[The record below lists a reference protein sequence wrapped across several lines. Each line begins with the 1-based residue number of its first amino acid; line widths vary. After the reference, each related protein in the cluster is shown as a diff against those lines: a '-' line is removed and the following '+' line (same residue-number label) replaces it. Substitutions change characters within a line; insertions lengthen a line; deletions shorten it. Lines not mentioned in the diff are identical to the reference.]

1 MNIVAATYSHIP
13 EIRKITFEVWPPT
26 YTPIIGEQQLQ
37 YMLDRFYTPQSLEQQ
52 MANGHKFYVGYE
64 GDDAVAF
71 ASFSELEKGVY
82 KLHKLYA
89 LTSMQGKG
97 LGYAM
102 LQHVINTILAEEHI
116 AELRLNVNRHNAR
129 AIAFY
134 NKIGFQQMAVEDIDI
149 GEGYFMNDYILMLPL
164 SK

>member
-1 MNIVAATYSHIP
+1 
-13 EIRKITFEVWPPT
+13 
-26 YTPIIGEQQLQ
+26 
-37 YMLDRFYTPQSLEQQ
+37 MLNKFYTPEALTNQITS
-52 MANGHKFYVGYE
+52 GHRFYIGYE
-64 GDDAVAF
+64 GEEAVAF

-102 LQHVINTILAEEHI
+102 LQHVINTILAEQQT
-116 AELRLNVNRHNAR
+116 AELRLNVNRHNTR

-149 GEGYFMNDYILMLPL
+149 GEGYFMNDYILRLPL
-164 SK
+164 SR

>member
-1 MNIVAATYSHIP
+1 MNIVAATATHIP

-26 YTPIIGEQQLQ
+26 YTPIIGEHQLQ
-37 YMLDRFYTPQSLEQQ
+37 YMLDRFYTPEALTQQ
-52 MANGHKFYVGYE
+52 MDSGHRFYIGYE
-64 GDDAVAF
+64 GDEAVAF
-71 ASFSELEKGVY
+71 ASISEIEDAVY

-102 LQHVINTILAEEHI
+102 LQHVKNMILAERAT

-134 NKIGFQQMAVEDIDI
+134 NKVGFEEMAVEDIDI
-149 GEGYFMNDYILMLPL
+149 GYGYFMNDYILRLPL
-164 SK
+164 NK

>member
-1 MNIVAATYSHIP
+1 MNIVAATATHIP
-13 EIRKITFEVWPPT
+13 EIRKITYEVWPPT
-26 YTPIIGEQQLQ
+26 YTPIIGQQQLQ
-37 YMLDRFYTPQSLEQQ
+37 YMLDRFYTPEALMKQ
-52 MANGHKFYVGYE
+52 MDGGHRFYIGYE
-64 GDDAVAF
+64 GDEAVAF
-71 ASFSELEKGVY
+71 ASFSAIEDGVY

-102 LQHVINTILAEEHI
+102 LQHVKNMILEERAS

-134 NKIGFQQMAVEDIDI
+134 NKVGFEQLAVGDIDI
-149 GEGYFMNDYILMLPL
+149 GEGYFMNDYILRLHL
-164 SK
+164 SR